1 MLSADHID
9 ARARGD
15 KLELTEFDAKKRR
28 RAEALLQAYLEQVRF
43 AVGGSREEVLRAFR
57 AVPTTPGEKRFA
69 AGLQKLVLDG
79 CDFEES
85 TPLPPATLRQS
96 VFLAATAER
105 RRLALDERFDRNA
118 VLRKVAAEL
127 DVDATKVEAGL
138 YADLPGAH
146 RLIRVTLPE
155 APSLVS
161 RYELGRAQAV
171 LLKAQDLVIDITTR
185 NPADAR
191 ALFRKLKF
199 LQLLFVLNA
208 LPEGGYRIT
217 VDGPM
222 SLFES
227 STRYGL
233 RLALALPSIMAC
245 SEWSVVAQVVW
256 GARRNRLAFSLAGN
270 SRKRNPIALD
280 SGATPAGESEEGA
293 IAQLILRL
301 QNLSSA
307 WDVRA
312 SEALLDLPGIG
323 LCVPDLEFVNRK
335 TGRTVYFEQLG
346 YWSRAAVWKRVEMV
360 SAGLPHAVVFGVP
373 KQLRVSEAVLDET
386 LPSALYVFPRVP
398 SARALLDHVE
408 AVAVRH
414 QSA

>member
-43 AVGGSREEVLRAFR
+43 AVGESREEVLLAFR

-85 TPLPPATLRQS
+85 TPLPPAMLRQS

-105 RRLALDERFDRNA
+105 RRLASDERFDRNV

-127 DVDATKVEAGL
+127 GVDATAMESGL

-155 APSLVS
+155 APFLVS

-185 NPADAR
+185 NPSDAR

-199 LQLLFVLNA
+199 LQLLFTLNA
-208 LPEGGYRIT
+208 RPEGGYRIT

-233 RLALALPSIMAC
+233 RLALALPAIMVCA
-245 SEWSVVAQVVW
+245 EWAVVARVVW
-256 GARRNRLAFSLAGN
+256 GARRTRLSFSLAGN

-280 SGATPAGESEEGA
+280 SGTAPAAESEEDA
-293 IAQLILRL
+293 IAQLALRL

-307 WDVRA
+307 WEVRA

-323 LCVPDLEFVNRK
+323 LCVPDLEFVDRK

-360 SAGLPHAVVFGVP
+360 SAGLPYAVVFGVP

-408 AVAVRH
+408 AVAFRR
-414 QSA
+414 QSV

>member
-9 ARARGD
+9 ARVRGD
-15 KLELTEFDAKKRR
+15 RLELTEFDAKKRR
-28 RAEALLQAYLEQVRF
+28 RAEALLQAYLEQARF
-43 AVGGSREEVLRAFR
+43 AEGESREDVLQAFR

-79 CDFEES
+79 CEFEEA
-85 TPLPPATLRQS
+85 TPLPSATIRQQ

-105 RRLALDERFDRNA
+105 RRLGPDERFDRNA

-127 DVDATKVEAGL
+127 GVDVGAMEAGI

-155 APSLVS
+155 AAALVS

-171 LLKAQDLVIDITTR
+171 LLKAQELVVDITTR

-199 LQLLFVLNA
+199 LQLLFTISVR
-208 LPEGGYRIT
+208 PEGGYRIT

-233 RLALALPSIMAC
+233 RLALALPAIMVC
-245 SEWSVVAQVVW
+245 SEWKVTAKIVW
-256 GARRNRLAFSLAGN
+256 GTSRARVSFVTEGN
-270 SRKRNPIALD
+270 SRKRNPTAQD
-280 SGATPAGESEEGA
+280 SGAVPAGESEEDA
-293 IAQLILRL
+293 ITQLLPRL
-301 QNLSSA
+301 QNLGTA
-307 WDVRA
+307 WEVRM

-323 LCVPDLEFVNRK
+323 LCVPDLEFVHRK
-335 TGRTVYFEQLG
+335 TGQTVYFEQLG
-346 YWSRAAVWKRVEMV
+346 YWSRAAVWKRVELV

-373 KQLRVSEAVLDET
+373 KQLRVSEAVLDEN

-398 SARALLDHVE
+398 SARALMDHVE
-408 AVAVRH
+408 AVAKKD
-414 QSA
+414 QSV